1 MLIYA
6 LISHQ
11 TPEHRDANHKLSLKI
26 KAATDF
32 FLFQRISISLFKD
45 KDVKIYSIAS
55 LRSVWI
61 KMSGPRFPV
70 QARVEQKP

>member
-1 MLIYA
+1 MLIYT
-6 LISHQ
+6 LMSHQ
-11 TPEHRDANHKLSLKI
+11 SPEHRDVNHKLSLKI
-26 KAATDF
+26 KAAME

-55 LRSVWI
+55 LKSAWI

-70 QARVEQKP
+70 QARVEQKS